1 MWGLAAMYI
10 MSRRGSKG
18 FLDFSMMKKCYPST
32 LSWFM
37 VGSALGMSSMAMG
50 LKTEVKSGRQMLF
63 HRRVHQNEQTH
74 SLLKSMK
81 FHLATRQL
89 EVWDQDPR

>member
-1 MWGLAAMYI
+1 MWGLGSMYM

-18 FLDFSMMKKCYPST
+18 MMDFSMMKKCYPTT
-32 LSWFM
+32 LTWFM
-37 VGSALGMSSMAMG
+37 VGSAIGMSLYAFG
-50 LKTEVKSGRQMLF
+50 LQSEVKSGRQMLF

-74 SLLKSMK
+74 ALLKSMK

-89 EVWDQDPR
+89 DVWDQDPR